1 MTTKLYL
8 DDSYLTDFDAEVT
21 GEKSIDNYAAVALD
35 RTAFY
40 PLSGGQ
46 QYDTGELNGIRVVRV
61 VMEKDIIWHLLEKP
75 VQEKRV
81 HGSVNWNRRFDFM
94 QQHTAFHILAAAF
107 LHQKDIRTLSSHLG
121 EESST
126 IDLDFF
132 DLDEEILTIVET
144 AANRIVWE
152 NRPVS
157 AKWPAKAEL
166 DTLPLRQGP
175 ERHDDIRL
183 IDIQD
188 YDLDPCGGTHVRQTG
203 QVGLIK
209 FIGRER
215 IRGKLRF
222 YFLAG
227 SRALQ
232 HYQHGYRTLKNCSDL
247 LTTGIDELEA
257 AIEKLQAD
265 NKRLSGEVISVQEQV
280 LQQTETSL
288 LQRAEGEDIVT
299 ASVGNLDL
307 RKLCSRLV
315 QAKPE
320 RLFVIVQPD
329 KERIQ
334 FCFCSGRK
342 NVDFDPALELFK
354 TQLQAKGGGR
364 PNFIQGSAP
373 RSGDIDSVL
382 QHSVALLRSQLT

>member
-8 DDSYLTDFDAEVT
+8 HDSYLTDFDAEVT
-21 GEKSIDNYAAVALD
+21 GETSLDNYVAVALD

-40 PLSGGQ
+40 PTSGGQ
-46 QYDTGELNGIRVVRV
+46 QHDTGELNGIRVVGV

-75 VQEKRV
+75 LQEKKV

-126 IDLDFF
+126 IDLDVV
-132 DLDEEILTIVET
+132 DLDDEILTAIET

-157 AKWPAKAEL
+157 AKWPKKVKL
-166 DTLPLRQGP
+166 DDLPLRQGS
-175 ERHDDIRL
+175 ERRDDIRL
-183 IDIQD
+183 IDIQG
-188 YDLDPCGGTHVRQTG
+188 YDLDPCGGTHVRHTG

-209 FIGRER
+209 FTGRER

-222 YFLAG
+222 YFVAG
-227 SRALQ
+227 SRALR
-232 HYQHGYRTLKNCSDL
+232 HYQHSYRTLKSCSDL
-247 LTTGIDELEA
+247 LTTGIDELENS
-257 AIEKLQAD
+257 IEKLFD
-265 NKRLSGEVISVQEQV
+265 ENKRLTKELLWVQDQV
-280 LQQTETSL
+280 LRQTEASL

-299 ASVGNLDL
+299 ARVGNLDL

-320 RLFVIVQPD
+320 RLFIIVQPE
-329 KERIQ
+329 KERVQ

-342 NVDFDPALELFK
+342 DVDFHPVLELFK
-354 TQLQAKGGGR
+354 IELQAKGGGR

-373 RSGDIDSVL
+373 ASEDIDFVL
-382 QHSVALLRSQLT
+382 QRSVDLLRSQLT

>member
-8 DDSYLTDFDAEVT
+8 HDSYLINFDAEVT
-21 GEKSIDNYAAVALD
+21 GEKSLDNYAAVALD

-46 QYDTGELNGIRVVRV
+46 QHDTGELNGIRVLRV
-61 VMEKDIIWHLLEKP
+61 VLENDIIWHLLEKP
-75 VQEKRV
+75 LREKRV
-81 HGSVNWNRRFDFM
+81 HGSINWDRRFDFM
-94 QQHTAFHILAAAF
+94 QQHTAFHILAATF
-107 LHQKDIRTLSSHLG
+107 LRQKDIRTLSSHLG

-126 IDLDFF
+126 IDLDVV
-132 DLDEEILTIVET
+132 DLDDEILTAIES

-157 AKWPAKAEL
+157 AKWPKKVKL
-166 DTLPLRQGP
+166 DELPLRQGS
-175 ERHDDIRL
+175 ERRDDIRL

-188 YDLDPCGGTHVRQTG
+188 YDLDPCGGTHVRHTG

-209 FIGRER
+209 FIGQER

-227 SRALQ
+227 GRAVR
-232 HYQHGYRTLKNCSDL
+232 HYQQSYRTLKSCSDL
-247 LTTGIDELEA
+247 LTTGIDELENS
-257 AIEKLQAD
+257 IEKLSD
-265 NKRLSGEVISVQEQV
+265 ENKRLSKEVVLIQDQV
-280 LQQTETSL
+280 LRQTEVSL
-288 LQRAEGEDIVT
+288 LQRAEGEEIVT
-299 ASVGNLDL
+299 ARVGNLDL
-307 RKLCSRLV
+307 CKLCSRLV

-320 RLFVIVQPD
+320 RLFIIVQTE
-329 KERIQ
+329 KERTQ

-342 NVDFDPALELFK
+342 DVNLNPVLELFK
-354 TQLQAKGGGR
+354 KELRAKGGGR

-373 RSGDIDSVL
+373 ASEDIDFVL
-382 QHSVALLRSQLT
+382 QRSVDLLRSQLT

>member
-1 MTTKLYL
+1 VTTKLYL
-8 DDSYLTDFDAEVT
+8 HDSYLTDFDAEVT
-21 GEKSIDNYAAVALD
+21 GEKSLDNYVAVALD

-40 PLSGGQ
+40 PTSGGQ
-46 QYDTGELNGIRVVRV
+46 QHDTGELNGIRVVGV

-75 VQEKRV
+75 LQEKKV

-126 IDLDFF
+126 IDLDVV
-132 DLDEEILTIVET
+132 DLDDEILTAIET

-157 AKWPAKAEL
+157 AKWPKKVKL
-166 DTLPLRQGP
+166 DDLPLRQGS
-175 ERHDDIRL
+175 ERRDDIRL
-183 IDIQD
+183 IDIQG
-188 YDLDPCGGTHVRQTG
+188 YDLDPCGGTHVRHTG

-209 FIGRER
+209 FTGRER

-222 YFLAG
+222 YFVAG
-227 SRALQ
+227 SRALR
-232 HYQHGYRTLKNCSDL
+232 HYQHSYRTLKSCSDL
-247 LTTGIDELEA
+247 LTTGIDELENS
-257 AIEKLQAD
+257 IEKLFD
-265 NKRLSGEVISVQEQV
+265 ENKRLTKELLWVQDQV
-280 LQQTETSL
+280 LRQTEASL

-299 ASVGNLDL
+299 ARVGNLDL

-320 RLFVIVQPD
+320 RLFIIVQPE
-329 KERIQ
+329 KERVQ

-342 NVDFDPALELFK
+342 DVDFHPVLELFK
-354 TQLQAKGGGR
+354 IELQAKGGGR

-373 RSGDIDSVL
+373 ASEDIDFVL
-382 QHSVALLRSQLT
+382 QRSVDLLRSQLT